1 MLGNKTRQCSRI
13 VGQNIQDNLFLE
25 LKETDDRKEAKDN
38 KTEKE
43 SNEKKKKECCSDHEK
58 CFSSTL
64 SKAVALKLS

>member
-43 SNEKKKKECCSDHEK
+43 SNEKKN
-58 CFSSTL
+58 
-64 SKAVALKLS
+64 AVLIMKSVFPVH

>member
-43 SNEKKKKECCSDHEK
+43 SNEKKKN
-58 CFSSTL
+58 
-64 SKAVALKLS
+64 AVLIMKSVFPVH